1 MIEKIAGIL
10 TEFPGK
16 ANQTRCFL
24 HIVNLVAKGVLRQFE
39 PAKTKGNDTLTEG
52 ARELAALATDIE
64 RKCFDG
70 DDVGGDSDDED
81 DDDDGLQDEREG
93 LSDEEIDTL
102 EEAVQPVRLVLAK
115 VSPFE
120 LR

>member
-52 ARELAALATDIE
+52 A
-64 RKCFDG
+64 
-70 DDVGGDSDDED
+70 
-81 DDDDGLQDEREG
+81 
-93 LSDEEIDTL
+93 
-102 EEAVQPVRLVLAK
+102 
-115 VSPFE
+115 
-120 LR
+120 